1 MLDPIG
7 PSKRRFPLV
16 DSFDRMSAQ
25 ELIPSFRWDGILFP
39 MDGLVIRQ
47 ANSAD
52 AKEICE
58 LSAELGYPSPLD
70 TMQQRIDVLTSLTDH
85 AIYVA
90 IVGGGMAGW
99 IHVAIV
105 HHLQAESRA
114 EIGGLVV
121 GTQARSKGIG
131 RELVAHAEK
140 WALRQGVNS
149 ILVRSQIARQDAHR
163 FYLREGYR
171 QTKTSAVFT
180 KVLN

>member
-1 MLDPIG
+1 
-7 PSKRRFPLV
+7 
-16 DSFDRMSAQ
+16 
-25 ELIPSFRWDGILFP
+25 
-39 MDGLVIRQ
+39 MDGLVIRE

-70 TMQQRIDVLTSLTDH
+70 TMQQLIDALTCLADH
-85 AIYVA
+85 AVFVA
-90 IVGGGMAGW
+90 TVDREMAGW

-105 HHLQAESRA
+105 HHLQAEPRA

-121 GTQARSKGIG
+121 GARVRSKGIG
-131 RELVAHAEK
+131 RELVARAEE
-140 WALRQGVNS
+140 WALRQGVNRVV
-149 ILVRSQIARQDAHR
+149 VRSQIARQDAHQ

-180 KVLN
+180 KLLT